1 MNNAEEVVKNA
12 NRVKKLTQSVF
23 NTSQGQELMKDLKKI
38 YCDGRLY
45 CNNDRDTVYF
55 IAQRDLII
63 ELSDNANSSI
73 NGEKP
78 NGEEIS

>member
-1 MNNAEEVVKNA
+1 MNNVDEIIKNA
-12 NRVKKLTQSVF
+12 NRIKQLTRSVF
-23 NTSQGQELMKDLKKI
+23 STAQGQELMKELKKI
-38 YCDGRLY
+38 YCDGKLY

-55 IAQRDLII
+55 VAQRDLII